1 MAQPNANREP
11 TMEEILASIR
21 RIIENNE
28 LDEDRRSQS
37 GSGAVDEVAS
47 ALEEEMAGPDGFVG
61 SDEDEAR
68 DTIASVAAAPVQRAD
83 SRPVSLAEVAA
94 RVRASGSSA
103 ALLRPSAPA
112 VASAHGNAAVRIE
125 EEPDLPEDLREEPVE
140 DWSVAAEEA
149 VESRPEAGI
158 ETAAAQDEDEEACA
172 AAVEPAP
179 EDEMEKSEMEA
190 ALESELESVLEFA
203 ESALPTPM
211 DDEPER
217 PSPRHERHA
226 GRRES
231 DSAVHL
237 ISASAGAK
245 VAAAFGDL
253 NEAFAA
259 GSRRSFDEMAEEM
272 LRPMLQ
278 QWLDDNL
285 PTLVERLVREE
296 IERVARGDRR

>member
-1 MAQPNANREP
+1 
-11 TMEEILASIR
+11 
-21 RIIENNE
+21 
-28 LDEDRRSQS
+28 
-37 GSGAVDEVAS
+37 
-47 ALEEEMAGPDGFVG
+47 MAGPDGFAE
-61 SDEDEAR
+61 SEDAEAG
-68 DTIASVAAAPVQRAD
+68 DTIASIAAAPVRHAD
-83 SRPVSLAEVAA
+83 ARPVSLAEVAA

-125 EEPDLPEDLREEPVE
+125 EEAELLEDVQEEPVE
-140 DWSVAAEEA
+140 EWTVSAEEPVA
-149 VESRPEAGI
+149 SNPEAGI
-158 ETAAAQDEDEEACA
+158 EPIAAQDGEEQA
-172 AAVEPAP
+172 ASAAGEPAT

-190 ALESELESVLEFA
+190 ALESELESVLGFA
-203 ESALPTPM
+203 ESVLPTSP
-211 DDEPER
+211 DNEPER
-217 PSPRHERHA
+217 SSPRHERHA

-231 DSAVHL
+231 DSTVHL

-259 GSRRSFDEMAEEM
+259 GPRRSFDEMAEEM